1 MRPRS
6 LRGLPQFIL
15 LHRAR
20 GRIGLDRRHANP
32 KCFKERVLPQALWEK
47 VPESVKNNPRLQLGM
62 RGRTASAE
70 SLTCA
75 DPHAGA
81 LAPRPLL
88 RPYSPGWQGAL
99 VSVSECLPHAAA
111 LLPAS
116 PEEAERRDGGSFGEA
131 GPPLPSDEL

>member
-1 MRPRS
+1 MLQGTGAAPGFVGEGARS
-6 LRGLPQFIL
+6 T
-15 LHRAR
+15 
-20 GRIGLDRRHANP
+20 
-32 KCFKERVLPQALWEK
+32 
-47 VPESVKNNPRLQLGM
+47 KNNPRLQLGM
-62 RGRTASAE
+62 RGRAASAE

-75 DPHAGA
+75 DTHAGA

-116 PEEAERRDGGSFGEA
+116 PEEAERQDGGSFGEA
-131 GPPLPSDEL
+131 GPPLPSDKL